1 MWPGQSRQEEK
12 YGMKSEVRQ
21 GPDGGQCQPCT
32 YFSWPQ
38 WSVQGRTSDINHEGP
53 GLSRQQLP
61 QHHVEPEDEADM
73 EESEAQ
79 RWVTLFEFL
88 ETPQDLAF

>member
-1 MWPGQSRQEEK
+1 
-12 YGMKSEVRQ
+12 MKSEVRQ
-21 GPDGGQCQPCT
+21 GPDGGQSQPCI

-38 WSVQGRTSDINHEGP
+38 GSVQGWTSDINREGQ
-53 GLSRQQLP
+53 GLSRQPLS
-61 QHHVEPEDEADM
+61 HHHSQPEDEADM
-73 EESEAQ
+73 EDSEAQ